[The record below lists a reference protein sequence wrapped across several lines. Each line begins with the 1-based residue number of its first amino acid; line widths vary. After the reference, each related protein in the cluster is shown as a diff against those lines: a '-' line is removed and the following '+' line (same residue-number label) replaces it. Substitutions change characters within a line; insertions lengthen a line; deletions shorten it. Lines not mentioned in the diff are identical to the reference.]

1 MITVHGGGEIS
12 RTSSDV
18 HDPLPIHALNGK
30 VERSHRIDAEEIYR
44 MLDGFVIDDTGVF
57 NDKLREWELLQLPSP
72 PRRPRRPDS
81 LRTPQAEDPDPGVS
95 KLRQMHT

>member
-30 VERSHRIDAEEIYR
+30 VERSHRIDAEEFYR
-44 MLDGFVIDDTGVF
+44 MLDGFVIH
-57 NDKLREWELLQLPSP
+57 
-72 PRRPRRPDS
+72 RPHGAQ
-81 LRTPQAEDPDPGVS
+81 TPYERLKQKTQTQV
-95 KLRQMHT
+95 